1 MGKRKPLLIDVDTG
15 VDDALALMLA
25 LQLSEIEVKGIT
37 VVSGNCPLENATT
50 NTLRVLEQVLLGER
64 GGLQEPPSL
73 PPVAKGAEKPL
84 SGEPLLA
91 LEVHG
96 KDGLGNISF
105 LRNEKGFKYPPPQ
118 VPASP
123 IPAEDLIL
131 QVLAAHPQGE
141 ITLVTTGPLTNLA
154 LALRKSK
161 ETLKRIQQII
171 CMGGA
176 FRVPGN
182 TSPVAE
188 FNLYVDPLSARE
200 VLHSGLPLRF
210 VGLDVTEKVILYR
223 DQLVEWTKQYPQPYN
238 PFILDFTQLCM
249 EFHREFEGFY
259 GMYLHD
265 PLAVA
270 VAVFPNL
277 VQWETLYVDIETK
290 GELTRGM
297 TVVDTRKRR
306 IPKSG
311 VPVEVATSVKTEEVL
326 SLIKKTLFE
335 KDEMMNQCS
344 QSMLTLH
351 PDNEKN

>member
-1 MGKRKPLLIDVDTG
+1 MDKRKPFLIDVDTG

-25 LQLSEIEVKGIT
+25 LCLPEIDVKGIT

-50 NTLRVLEQVLLGER
+50 NTLRVLEQVLLGKRE
-64 GGLQEPPSL
+64 GLPEPPPL
-73 PPVAKGAEKPL
+73 PPIAKGAEKPL
-84 SGEPLLA
+84 SGKPLLA

-105 LRNEKGFKYPPPQ
+105 IRDERGCLKYPPPQ
-118 VPASP
+118 IPASP
-123 IPAEDLIL
+123 IPAEDLLL
-131 QVLAAHPQGE
+131 QVLEAHPQEE
-141 ITLVTTGPLTNLA
+141 ITLVTTGPLTNIA

-161 ETLKRIQQII
+161 ETLSKIRQIV

-188 FNLYVDPLSARE
+188 FNLYVDPLAARE
-200 VLHSGLPLRF
+200 VLYSGLPLRF

-223 DQLVEWTKQYPQPYN
+223 AQLVEWTEQHPQPYN
-238 PFILDFTQLCM
+238 PFILDFTRLCM
-249 EFHREFEGFY
+249 DFHQEFEGFD

-277 VQWETLYVDIETK
+277 VQWETMYVDIETE

-297 TVVDTRKRR
+297 TVIDARKRR

-311 VPVEVATSVKTEEVL
+311 VPVEVATSVNAEEVL
-326 SLIKKTLFE
+326 SLVKRTLFE
-335 KDEMMNQCS
+335 KR
-344 QSMLTLH
+344 
-351 PDNEKN
+351 